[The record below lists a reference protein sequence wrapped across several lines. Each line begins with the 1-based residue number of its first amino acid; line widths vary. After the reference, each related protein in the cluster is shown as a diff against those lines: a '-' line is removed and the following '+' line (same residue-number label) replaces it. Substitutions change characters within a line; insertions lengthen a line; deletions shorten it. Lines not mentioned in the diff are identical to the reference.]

1 MGAVAKL
8 LLASTNGAVAYRA
21 GLRKKKIEVNG
32 YWVHYYEGGHGDTL
46 VLLHGLADDK
56 SSFLRTAQGLTRD
69 WHVILP
75 DLTGHGENEFIPER
89 DYTVRGHVADLHA
102 FVEAMRLDRFH
113 LGGNSMGGH
122 VSLAYSIHHPERVR
136 SLILVNA
143 PGLVV
148 EDEHVVYTGFG
159 SRMESLEDLLCVLDR
174 VYHKRPKLPGF
185 LLRHL
190 MTQTNNA
197 LEKINTMARVVRE
210 GPDYS
215 LGDRISEVA
224 APTLILWG
232 KHDPVVKMN
241 VAEAYRE
248 RIRDAKLVVFEDAAH
263 SPQLEIPKRIGTGIK
278 EFLSNLR
285 ENARRDAGSPA
296 AGKEDRL

>member
-8 LLASTNGAVAYRA
+8 LLASTNRAVAYRA
-21 GLRKKKIEVNG
+21 GLRRKKIEVNG

-56 SSFLRTAQGLTRD
+56 SSFLRTAQALTRD

-89 DYTVRGHVADLHA
+89 DHTVRGHVTDLHA
-102 FVEAMRLDRFH
+102 FIEAMRLDRFH
-113 LGGNSMGGH
+113 IGGNSMGGH
-122 VSLAYSIHHPERVR
+122 VSLAYAIHHPDRVR

-143 PGLVV
+143 PGLDL
-148 EDEHVVYTGFG
+148 DEHVVYTGFG
-159 SRMESLEDLLCVLDR
+159 SRMKSLEDLHGVLDR

-190 MTQTNNA
+190 MNETNNA

-210 GPDYS
+210 GPDHS
-215 LGDRISEVA
+215 LGDRVGEISV
-224 APTLILWG
+224 PTLILWG
-232 KHDPVVKMN
+232 KHDPVVRMN

-248 RIRDAKLVVFEDAAH
+248 RIRDSKLVVFDDASH
-263 SPQLEIPKRIGTGIK
+263 SPQLEIPKRIGAGIK
-278 EFLSNLR
+278 EFLANLR
-285 ENARRDAGSPA
+285 EAAQPDAAAPA
-296 AGKEDRL
+296 AHQETRV